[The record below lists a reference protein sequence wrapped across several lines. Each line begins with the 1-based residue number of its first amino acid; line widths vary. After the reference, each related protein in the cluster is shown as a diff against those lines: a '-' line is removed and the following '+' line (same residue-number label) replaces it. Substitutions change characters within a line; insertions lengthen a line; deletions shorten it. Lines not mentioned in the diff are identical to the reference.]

1 MLTNYCRSLL
11 GLRNEPERTRLEK
24 LPCREISGWGKSLH
38 ATPVFRIDVLSLD
51 VEEMLRP
58 EEDSLGKP
66 KCYHYTAPSGELRHE

>member
-1 MLTNYCRSLL
+1 MNRNGRDWRNCHAEKFPDGVNLCMLPLSFASMFCPW
-11 GLRNEPERTRLEK
+11 GEK
-24 LPCREISGWGKSLH
+24 FG
-38 ATPVFRIDVLSLD
+38 D

>member
-1 MLTNYCRSLL
+1 MFCPW
-11 GLRNEPERTRLEK
+11 GEK
-24 LPCREISGWGKSLH
+24 FG
-38 ATPVFRIDVLSLD
+38 D